1 MASVEEIIVMKIIVM
16 RSWIQNA
23 SERNRRKSLD
33 ENSANTK
40 IRVALAEQRKGHPQM
55 DENDIQ
61 TKIQDRN
68 LVSTIFTRFKI
79 PAMANQEYL
88 KEWVASYTDDL
99 YSWAYYKT
107 SSKETAQDLVQDT
120 FLVATE
126 SPGSFEG
133 KSNPR
138 TWLFS
143 ILNNKIVDHY
153 RKKGK
158 SVLIQEETPDNARG
172 PVLDALFDDQDE
184 WRSDA
189 RPQAWNTEEQHLLD
203 NPDFNLVL
211 QDCLNR
217 LPAKW
222 TSAICFKYLEEK
234 EGEKIC
240 QELEISATNFWQ
252 LIHRAKLQ
260 LRQCL
265 EHHWFKKAG
274 R

>member
-120 FLVATE
+120 FLVE
-126 SPGSFEG
+126 CILNQILGSFFTRG
-133 KSNPR
+133 FVVCPR
-138 TWLFS
+138 
-143 ILNNKIVDHY
+143 V
-153 RKKGK
+153 
-158 SVLIQEETPDNARG
+158 
-172 PVLDALFDDQDE
+172 
-184 WRSDA
+184 
-189 RPQAWNTEEQHLLD
+189 
-203 NPDFNLVL
+203 
-211 QDCLNR
+211 
-217 LPAKW
+217 
-222 TSAICFKYLEEK
+222 
-234 EGEKIC
+234 
-240 QELEISATNFWQ
+240 
-252 LIHRAKLQ
+252 
-260 LRQCL
+260 
-265 EHHWFKKAG
+265 
-274 R
+274 